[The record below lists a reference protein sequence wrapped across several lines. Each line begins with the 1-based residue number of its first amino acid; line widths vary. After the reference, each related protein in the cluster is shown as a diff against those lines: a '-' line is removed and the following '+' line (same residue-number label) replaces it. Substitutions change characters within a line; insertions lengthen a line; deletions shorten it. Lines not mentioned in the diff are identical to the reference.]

1 MPVKLLVR
9 PRKLN
14 FGPQQMNTA
23 GASQIVTVTNRSK
36 KKRSIAVTMEG
47 TKGLGPF
54 VITTDHCTGTVLPFR
69 GSSCQ
74 ITVAFQPNALGKVG
88 GTITIMDNARKDPQ
102 KVKLL
107 GFGMNQ

>member
-1 MPVKLLVR
+1 
-9 PRKLN
+9 
-14 FGPQQMNTA
+14 MNTA
-23 GASQIVTVTNRSK
+23 GGSQIITVTNRSK

-47 TKGLGPF
+47 TKNLGPF
-54 VITTDHCTGTVLPFR
+54 VITSDHCTGTVLPFR

-74 ITVAFQPNALGKVG
+74 VTVAFQPNALGKVAG
-88 GTITIMDNARKDPQ
+88 NITVMDNARKDPQ